1 MVVDVL
7 HGGNVAGDIQLIIL
21 AVMSKKP
28 NIQSLNNHPLEVE
41 PAKTQGQDDI
51 RCRAINV
58 ILKRYGDL
66 LKRKLVVFITVLT
79 LKKAQHNIRGSERNR
94 HRNSFFQKGKEPFN
108 IAALPSRI
116 IHVGTELRDDLV
128 FIFGQFLIP
137 TSHTELIFRN
147 HVRGIGELPNRVLRR
162 LRLGVATEQRSNIGA
177 GKSRFKSKLLLR
189 LRTHR
194 SADELCHVLSIETGT
209 VNLFVIS
216 LGCRSI
222 PAGDERVADIV
233 QRVQDMSISRFCR
246 RREAAIAFES
256 LYILPQH
263 PALID
268 INDVGRF
275 KSNQTSNTLTE
286 VLDFSRQMA
295 DVIKL
300 SRSGFFKNIRTKFD
314 ESQGGNFHTLV
325 FCHLQS
331 CFRAVIHLIVVDD
344 DIVKRRKF
352 ARQRNDF
359 ALTVFLG
366 VSISQKRQKLL
377 QVLFL
382 DAESFGNLRD
392 LCGQDNGC
400 CKFYI
405 NHGFVLQMS
414 KVV

>member
-1 MVVDVL
+1 
-7 HGGNVAGDIQLIIL
+7 
-21 AVMSKKP
+21 
-28 NIQSLNNHPLEVE
+28 
-41 PAKTQGQDDI
+41 
-51 RCRAINV
+51 
-58 ILKRYGDL
+58 
-66 LKRKLVVFITVLT
+66 
-79 LKKAQHNIRGSERNR
+79 
-94 HRNSFFQKGKEPFN
+94 
-108 IAALPSRI
+108 
-116 IHVGTELRDDLV
+116 
-128 FIFGQFLIP
+128 
-137 TSHTELIFRN
+137 
-147 HVRGIGELPNRVLRR
+147 
-162 LRLGVATEQRSNIGA
+162 
-177 GKSRFKSKLLLR
+177 
-189 LRTHR
+189 
-194 SADELCHVLSIETGT
+194 
-209 VNLFVIS
+209 
-216 LGCRSI
+216 
-222 PAGDERVADIV
+222 
-233 QRVQDMSISRFCR
+233 MSISRFCR